1 MNIKTL
7 TLERELPCSE
17 YFEGYV
23 DIERFAACCVQCGG
37 YGRTWACPPYD
48 FDPASIWKSHQ
59 SVLIR
64 AKKVL
69 IPEEDRAKRMT
80 NEELNRY
87 SHELLLPVKRE
98 LMDELYAMEAEAQG
112 SLALSAGGCD
122 ICSQCTRPEGGA
134 CRFPE
139 KLRFSVESLGGD
151 VILTCQRLLG
161 EEVLWAENGMLP
173 DHFLIVGALLK

>member
-1 MNIKTL
+1 MEIIDIKKEIPMADFIGKYVDT
-7 TLERELPCSE
+7 ERFLKSCSE
-17 YFEGYV
+17 C
-23 DIERFAACCVQCGG
+23 RG